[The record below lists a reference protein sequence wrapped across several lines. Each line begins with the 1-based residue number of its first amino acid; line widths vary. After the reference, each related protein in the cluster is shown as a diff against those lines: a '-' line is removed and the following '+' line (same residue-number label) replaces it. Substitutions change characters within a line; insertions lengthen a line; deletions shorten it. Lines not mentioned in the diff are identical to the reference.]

1 VDLIT
6 LLVAGIFVIFGL
18 ILMNIIVFIAIAS
31 TFTLLIWLPST
42 FYIINNLGRYLPLLK
57 KKDCSCNTCQVGEY
71 FWEKFRKILLAN
83 VVIGISL
90 FVTLIFIF
98 NTIPSVFLNYPDNP
112 ILQNTTMHIFN
123 WDFPLTITQ
132 SNLSPSAVAFE
143 LTLFV
148 IPIFLLSLRLLANP
162 RRDSRFFIFK
172 NISKEGEIAKIK
184 FFKEQI
190 ISFYFSF
197 IATTIAIFYL
207 AICFTAVKYNVVAVL
222 SVLLSFWPKMD
233 ELALIIF
240 IIAEIASIIF
250 LTWFGE
256 KYLESH
262 EPIDQ
267 S

>member
-1 VDLIT
+1 
-6 LLVAGIFVIFGL
+6 
-18 ILMNIIVFIAIAS
+18 MNIIIFIASAS
-31 TFTLLIWLPST
+31 TFTLLIWLPAT

-57 KKDCSCNTCQVGEY
+57 KKDICSDSCQLGEF

-83 VVIGISL
+83 VFIGISL

-98 NTIPSVFLNYPDNP
+98 NTIPSIFLENP
-112 ILQNTTMHIFN
+112 SNSILQNTTIQIFSWN
-123 WDFPLTITQ
+123 IPLTITQ
-132 SNLSPSAVAFE
+132 SSLSTSDVAFD

-148 IPIFLLSLRLLANP
+148 IPVFLLSLRLLANP

-172 NISKEGEIAKIK
+172 NISKDEEVAKIR

-197 IATTIAIFYL
+197 IATTITVFYL
-207 AICFTAVKYNVVAVL
+207 AICFTAGRYNVVAVL

-233 ELALIIF
+233 GFSLIIL
-240 IIAEIASIIF
+240 IVAEIASIIF